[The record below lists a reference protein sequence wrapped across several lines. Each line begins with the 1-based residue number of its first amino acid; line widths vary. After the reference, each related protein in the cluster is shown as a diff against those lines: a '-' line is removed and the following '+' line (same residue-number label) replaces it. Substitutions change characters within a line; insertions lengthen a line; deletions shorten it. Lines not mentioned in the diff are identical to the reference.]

1 MLKKQ
6 TKRKTIT
13 AAVEGRKEESEEGC
27 LGVEKRRRKGG
38 REKRKEGGREGG
50 REAGRQAGYPL
61 QQKTS
66 LKGKECINL
75 IKRKLGEALH
85 GHGTAKLR
93 TWVPKADTI
102 QILTRLAL

>member
-1 MLKKQ
+1 MPGGWKEEK
-6 TKRKTIT
+6 
-13 AAVEGRKEESEEGC
+13 EGRKG
-27 LGVEKRRRKGG
+27 K
-38 REKRKEGGREGG
+38 KEGGRKRRREG
-50 REAGRQAGYPL
+50 GRQAGYPL

-66 LKGKECINL
+66 LKGKEYINL